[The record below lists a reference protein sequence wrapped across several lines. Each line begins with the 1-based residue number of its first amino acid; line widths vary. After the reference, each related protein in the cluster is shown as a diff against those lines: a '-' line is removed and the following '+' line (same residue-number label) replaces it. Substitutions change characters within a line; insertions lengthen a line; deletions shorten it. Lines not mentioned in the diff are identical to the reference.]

1 MISAVFG
8 IWMGEWIW
16 IGTGENKLMDQ
27 GETAAG
33 ELASV
38 LRQMVGGKKWKK
50 TEPDGDVI
58 PV

>member
-1 MISAVFG
+1 MTSAVFG
-8 IWMGEWIW
+8 IWMGEWT
-16 IGTGENKLMDQ
+16 GTGENKLMDQ